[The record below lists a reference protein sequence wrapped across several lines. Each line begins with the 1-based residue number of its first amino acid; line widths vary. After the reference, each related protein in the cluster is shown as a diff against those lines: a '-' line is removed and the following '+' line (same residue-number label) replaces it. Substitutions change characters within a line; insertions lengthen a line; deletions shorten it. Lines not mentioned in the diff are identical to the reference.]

1 MRISDWSSD
10 VCSSDL
16 DDVRLR
22 ARRRLPR
29 VLFDLIDGG
38 SEGEATRNANESQYT
53 RYSLL
58 PRQAFPV
65 QPNTRIDLFGHEF
78 SMPVL
83 LAPCGAA
90 RFVNPVGET
99 AMSRA
104 AAVVGPDYILPQVGE
119 QTIATIRDP

>member
-1 MRISDWSSD
+1 MFALAADGPIPAIN
-10 VCSSDL
+10 L

-78 SMPVL
+78 SMPRSEEHTSELQSLMRSQYAVFCWKTKNKL
-83 LAPCGAA
+83 Q
-90 RFVNPVGET
+90 RET
-99 AMSRA
+99 
-104 AAVVGPDYILPQVGE
+104 
-119 QTIATIRDP
+119 